1 MKTKLIELIDFKKVD
16 TLLDGFNK
24 TTGFVTAIL
33 DLNGNVLS
41 KSGWRQIC
49 TYFHPD
55 NPETSKKCTISDTEL
70 AGKLTEGEKYHF
82 YKCLS
87 GLVDVAVPIVINGEH
102 IANVFSGKFFFEE
115 PNRSF
120 FEQQAEEYGFD
131 VKKYL
136 KALDEVPIVSKEKV
150 QITIDFLLNIIQLIS
165 ETTLQKLEQTEAN
178 NALKESEERF
188 QLLFNNAPLGYQSLD
203 INGCFIEVNQQW
215 LDMLGYTRDEVIGK
229 WFGDFMTAESQ
240 ILVKEKFPL
249 FKAQGH
255 IHSEFEMIHKNG
267 SQLFIAFDGKIG
279 YDLKGDFKQ
288 THCILQDITQRRLA
302 EEALIESETHFRTL
316 ANFGQALI
324 WTSGTDKKCNYF
336 NQPWLDFTGRTLEQE
351 IGDGWVEGVHPD
363 DLERC
368 IEIYVSSFDRHEK
381 FSMDY
386 RLRHAS
392 GEYRWIQ
399 DDGTPRY
406 NSKNEFI
413 GYIGHCLDISGRKQA
428 EEEIKQ
434 SQALSKTVIDSI
446 PGTFY
451 MINDRGKYIGWN
463 AYQRDKIV
471 GKQENQ
477 MLEMN
482 AIDTIHPDDRQIVS
496 EKIANVLK
504 NGIEE
509 VVEAR
514 VLLQGGP
521 DFKWLLMTG
530 TQMMVNGSP
539 VLVGIGIDIS
549 ERKKAQQTL
558 LESEKRLKAITN
570 YSASWEAWF
579 NKDGRLVWTNSYC
592 EKITGYTA
600 EEYLAADNFL
610 ELAVSESDLSKVQNT
625 LFNALTPTS
634 GENLEIRCKRKER
647 DEVWVSFSWVPIY
660 DSDGNNIGIRTSA
673 SDLTQRRLAE
683 EALNTANYELE
694 KTELIAKI
702 GGWSID
708 VKTMTPYL
716 SRGVRE
722 IYEIDTELVL
732 SVEEGIKFY
741 IPEHRPVIEKAV
753 QECMQS
759 GTPYELELQIITA
772 KGNKRW

>member
-70 AGKLTEGEKYHF
+70 AGKLTEGEKYHL

-115 PNRSF
+115 SNRSF

-178 NALKESEERF
+178 KALKESEERF
-188 QLLFNNAPLGYQSLD
+188 QLLFNKAPLGYQSLD
-203 INGCFIEVNQQW
+203 FKGCFIEVNQQW

-229 WFGDFMTAESQ
+229 WFGDFVTAESQ

-267 SQLFIAFDGKIG
+267 SLLFVAFDGKIG

-625 LFNALTPTS
+625 LFNSLTPTS

-716 SRGVRE
+716 SRGVR
-722 IYEIDTELVL
+722 
-732 SVEEGIKFY
+732 
-741 IPEHRPVIEKAV
+741 
-753 QECMQS
+753 
-759 GTPYELELQIITA
+759 
-772 KGNKRW
+772 